1 MVFMVFRHPS
11 HFSPWHLPSA
21 HQQVGASYCNVQ
33 MHKIHRAEGLHRAI
47 LGALG
52 DARDT
57 IFLGGPILE
66 EISYWGNLIFYIY

>member
-1 MVFMVFRHPS
+1 MVFYGVS
-11 HFSPWHLPSA
+11 SSIHFSPWHLPSA

-47 LGALG
+47 LG

-57 IFLGGPILE
+57 KIGGPFRGDVILGE
-66 EISYWGNLIFYIY
+66 PNY